1 MMQIYGNVLVLSAKP
16 GVPSMTMEIVEQLDN
31 AIHDELLEY
40 FCQGVKPQPKD
51 LKRIVDEY
59 RSGSYRY
66 DTYYVEEKKAA
77 AKRQANKKESTEET
91 LPGWG

>member
-1 MMQIYGNVLVLSAKP
+1 MMQIFGNVIILSAKP
-16 GVPSMTMEIVEQLDN
+16 GVPSMTTEIVEQLDN

-59 RSGSYRY
+59 RSGSFRY
-66 DTYYVEEKKAA
+66 NSYHFEEKKAA
-77 AKRQANKKESTEET
+77 TKSQPNKMESAEET